1 MGTAAIGFLSAATG
15 IAFSAALDWHAPISW
30 KVRTVLVG
38 CVVATIPPGLALSPA
53 ATSTKCDML
62 SEALNELAM
71 RCISND
77 CARVDAVYRTLARS
91 NKGQGLGFKVF
102 GQVLDRSK
110 LRRFALGVYAFLVT
124 VVPLLVA
131 ATHNHPALAPM
142 ESVEAGTCELTR
154 GQRDL
159 LRATFAQLN
168 ATCSGPNVTV
178 ADLLL

>member
-1 MGTAAIGFLSAATG
+1 
-15 IAFSAALDWHAPISW
+15 
-30 KVRTVLVG
+30 
-38 CVVATIPPGLALSPA
+38 
-53 ATSTKCDML
+53 
-62 SEALNELAM
+62 M

>member
-1 MGTAAIGFLSAATG
+1 MHCGRMGIN
-15 IAFSAALDWHAPISW
+15 
-30 KVRTVLVG
+30 RLV
-38 CVVATIPPGLALSPA
+38 
-53 ATSTKCDML
+53 ML
-62 SEALNELAM
+62 SLD
-71 RCISND
+71 D
-77 CARVDAVYRTLARS
+77 CARADVVYRTLARS

-102 GQVLDRSK
+102 GQVLDRAK
-110 LRRFALGVYAFLVT
+110 LRRFALGVYAAVVT

-131 ATHNHPALAPM
+131 ATHNPALAPM

-168 ATCSGPNVTV
+168 ATCSGPNITV

>member
-1 MGTAAIGFLSAATG
+1 
-15 IAFSAALDWHAPISW
+15 
-30 KVRTVLVG
+30 
-38 CVVATIPPGLALSPA
+38 
-53 ATSTKCDML
+53 
-62 SEALNELAM
+62 M

-168 ATCSGPNVTV
+168 ATMDMLRAKRHRRGPVVVNAQSISYTQRRRTYR
-178 ADLLL
+178 